1 LNFSKALNSLIQKIT
16 QIPCSSEGGLS
27 GNLLLIGWHPF
38 EKIRE
43 SEVQAVFRTLSGD
56 PKLSSIKKCMINRF
70 LETGLSGK
78 EVGLRTTKMLSS
90 EELRD
95 WRDFY
100 GERLSTIK
108 IKKI

>member
-1 LNFSKALNSLIQKIT
+1 LNFSKVSNSLIQKIT

-27 GNLLLIGWHPF
+27 GNFLPIGWHPF
-38 EKIRE
+38 GKIRE

-56 PKLSSIKKCMINRF
+56 RKPSSIKKCMINRF
-70 LETGLSGK
+70 LETGLSEK

-95 WRDFY
+95 WRDFCS
-100 GERLSTIK
+100 ERLST
-108 IKKI
+108 